1 MNFTF
6 KTKGV
11 CASTISFDLTDGV
24 VSGVS
29 FVGGCNGNLKAISRL
44 VEGMDA
50 KKLIQT
56 LKGNKCGFK
65 GTSCADQLAIAIENA
80 LNESGNK

>member
-50 KKLIQT
+50 KHVIERFE
-56 LKGNKCGFK
+56 GIRCGFK
-65 GTSCADQLAIAIENA
+65 TTSCPDQLAQA
-80 LNESGNK
+80 LEAALAQEA

>member
-6 KTKGV
+6 KTRGV

-50 KKLIQT
+50 EKLIEV

-65 GTSCADQLAIAIENA
+65 GTSCADQLAIAVENA
-80 LNESGNK
+80 LNESGN